1 MEQKLLAKTR
11 EVLKN
16 RLFLLLNKFYKN
28 MDKDKRDKEGKMEVR
43 GKRKILN
50 NLCLSFEV
58 LNMEVSRPLQY

>member
-1 MEQKLLAKTR
+1 M
-11 EVLKN
+11 LKN

>member
-1 MEQKLLAKTR
+1 M
-11 EVLKN
+11 LKN

-43 GKRKILN
+43 GKRKISN

-58 LNMEVSRPLQY
+58 LNMGVSRPLQY

>member
-1 MEQKLLAKTR
+1 M
-11 EVLKN
+11 LKN

-58 LNMEVSRPLQY
+58 LNMGVSRPLQY